1 MGKGERK
8 RGGGSKRESG
18 LGKMREMCVCARGRE
33 IGGGRMRERESGGV
47 RIRERECARER
58 GEGG

>member
-18 LGKMREMCVCARGRE
+18 LGKMREMCVCARERDKGGREDEREWGREDECVRE
-33 IGGGRMRERESGGV
+33 IG
-47 RIRERECARER
+47 
-58 GEGG
+58 EGG